1 MRAIFFKISVV
12 IVIFLLVGCQA
23 AKRKQMTRDR
33 LFISTAYQFA
43 SETGEVPYDSIHLKK
58 VDKNQDSISFYKD
71 KKLIH
76 SVIID
81 YDL

>member
-1 MRAIFFKISVV
+1 MKFNFLKASVV
-12 IVIFLLVGCQA
+12 LIIFLLVGCQA

-43 SETGEVPYDSIHLKK
+43 SETGEIPYDSIHLKK
-58 VDKNQDSISFYKD
+58 INKNQDSISFYKD

-76 SVIID
+76 SVVID

>member
-1 MRAIFFKISVV
+1 
-12 IVIFLLVGCQA
+12 
-23 AKRKQMTRDR
+23 MTRDR

-43 SETGEVPYDSIHLKK
+43 SETGEIPYDSIHLKK
-58 VDKNQDSISFYKD
+58 INKNQDSISFYKN

-76 SVIID
+76 SVVID